1 MSPHGD
7 SEIGGAVREVR
18 IYDSDQEVAAEAAEF
33 FVWLGEQASKERGR
47 FRLALSGGSTPRQL
61 YGALA
66 SQYARRLSWSQAE
79 FYFSDERCVP
89 PDHAESNFRMANE
102 TLLRPLAISTN
113 QVFRIRGE
121 DKPDQAAAAYESLI
135 RERFSGKPEEWPT
148 FDLILLGLGDDG
160 HTASLFPGSP
170 WVREA
175 KRLVVASQSPRGIR
189 DRVTV
194 TPPLINHART
204 VVFLVAGVEKAA
216 AVRTVLE
223 EERIDPLECPAKMI
237 QPLDGRL
244 VWFLDRTAAAQLS
257 ATKQQIEFDEE

>member
-1 MSPHGD
+1 
-7 SEIGGAVREVR
+7 VREVR
-18 IYDSDQEVAAEAAEF
+18 IYDSDQDVAAEAAEF

-47 FRLALSGGSTPRQL
+47 FRLALSGGSTPRRL
-61 YGALA
+61 YKVLA
-66 SQYARRLSWSQAE
+66 SQYARRLNWGQVE
-79 FYFSDERCVP
+79 FYFGDERCVP
-89 PDHAESNFRMANE
+89 PDHEESNFRMADE
-102 TLLRPLAISTN
+102 TLLRPLAIEAE
-113 QVFRIRGE
+113 QVCRIRGE
-121 DKPDQAAAAYESLI
+121 DEPEKAAAGYESVI
-135 RERFSGKPEEWPT
+135 RERFEVGSEERPK
-148 FDLILLGLGDDG
+148 FDLVLLGLGDDG

-170 WVREA
+170 SVREA
-175 KRLVVASQSPRGIR
+175 KRLIVASQSPRGIR

-204 VVFLVAGVEKAA
+204 VVFLVAGAGKAA